1 MMPQPTAAA
10 LLCISGCGWLRWIK
24 QANGRLSDVIIPV
37 RSGYGPTLLYNC
49 PKPLHTMTDAKR
61 LKEMEDALKEVNE
74 CAEALEQL
82 LKEARGTG
90 GATPEIFERIREA
103 NRHCEEAMQRYTAY
117 YDAISG

>member
-1 MMPQPTAAA
+1 
-10 LLCISGCGWLRWIK
+10 
-24 QANGRLSDVIIPV
+24 
-37 RSGYGPTLLYNC
+37 
-49 PKPLHTMTDAKR
+49 MTDAKR